1 MLRELRCENY
11 KAFGDETRF
20 PLSSLTVL
28 VGPNNAGKS
37 TALDLVRLTKR
48 YGLNL
53 TSGRGRLRQFDSL
66 LNDGEA
72 EFLKVGR
79 KISAEITLSPR
90 KSDGPTFHI
99 ADDISFE
106 STYAPFGNGFLI
118 ERRDVFLHPSG
129 ERGPAKQRILSKS
142 FEVGPAEEVGA
153 EPGTPFQD
161 VMDMIDKMGDERGE
175 EKNVESNAGST
186 PDELWFGLPWGSHSR
201 GIRPKDPEKEKDISK
216 PEVMVNPTG
225 PYRRQ
230 VSTSYTIDR
239 KLIELAFGIVNTYR
253 RHVFSEKNPSDL
265 SVGAIEFSAGEKVNV
280 ASEEEPPPLHAFST
294 HEYLTDFYRSPGPGP
309 PEWIPSD
316 KEEIWDAV
324 RLSVLAPL
332 IEKINDSFDRMDSTH
347 LPSFRARPERY
358 YGPQDPLT
366 PLLEKYQDAH
376 PTVQDDVEEWLEV
389 FELGYDLDVESV
401 APDLYA
407 ASVRRN
413 GGRRYLA
420 DLGSGTAQLLPLILK
435 LTVGNPSSVLL
446 LEEPEANLHPNL
458 QSRLADLLVEL
469 IGSGHQVLVETHSE
483 YLVRRLQY
491 LVAKGRCDPDSA
503 SVLYVDATDS
513 TDTSTPDVRSISI
526 DEHGQL
532 SEPFGGGFFDEATD
546 LMVDLFKYG
555 SEN

>member
-79 KISAEITLSPR
+79 KISAEVTLSPG

-253 RHVFSEKNPSDL
+253 RHVFSEKNPFDL

-280 ASEEEPPPLHAFST
+280 ASEEEPPSLHTFST

-309 PEWIPSD
+309 PEWTPSD

-389 FELGYDLDVESV
+389 FELGSDLDVESV

-513 TDTSTPDVRSISI
+513 ADTSTPDVRSISI

>member
-37 TALDLVRLTKR
+37 TALDLVRLTKN
-48 YGLNL
+48 GHSLDL
-53 TSGRGRLRQFDSL
+53 TSGRGRLRNFDSL
-66 LNDGEA
+66 LGNRSSK
-72 EFLKVGR
+72 FLKVGR
-79 KISAEITLSPR
+79 RVSREVILRPGGRDAP
-90 KSDGPTFHI
+90 DFHL
-99 ADDISFE
+99 ADDLSFE
-106 STYAPFGNGFLI
+106 SVFKSFGNGFMLKK
-118 ERRDVFLHPSG
+118 RDVFLHPRG
-129 ERGPAKQRILSKS
+129 EAGPSRQRIIS
-142 FEVGPAEEVGA
+142 ERVDVGPMKETSTTPSRPAGEVIDDLSDEES
-153 EPGTPFQD
+153 EDDQ
-161 VMDMIDKMGDERGE
+161 
-175 EKNVESNAGST
+175 EKESEAPT
-186 PDELWFGLPWGSHSR
+186 PDKLWFGLPLDDQSH
-201 GIRPKDPEKEKDISK
+201 GIRRESPERGAREPDVMLDP
-216 PEVMVNPTG
+216 PG
-225 PYRRQ
+225 PYERQ
-230 VSTSYTIDR
+230 VSTTQTVDESVVA
-239 KLIELAFGIVNTYR
+239 LILSIINTYR
-253 RHVFSEKNPSDL
+253 RHSSEKAPVDL
-265 SVGAIEFSAGEKVNV
+265 SAEPLEFPQNQSVSVQSKK
-280 ASEEEPPPLHAFST
+280 EPPSAIRFPLHALLEDIVGGHVPGWVPLEK
-294 HEYLTDFYRSPGPGP
+294 HE
-309 PEWIPSD
+309 EW
-316 KEEIWDAV
+316 K
-324 RLSVLAPL
+324 SVQSQVLVPL
-332 IEKINDSFDRMDSTH
+332 LEKIRKGFNGVDSAH
-347 LPSFRARPERY
+347 LSSFRARPERY

-366 PLLEKYQDAH
+366 PLLEEYQDAH
-376 PTVQDDVEEWLEV
+376 PTAQDDVEEWLDV
-389 FELGYDLDVESV
+389 FELGSDLDVESV

-435 LTVGNPSSVLL
+435 LTVGSPSSVLL

-491 LVAKGRCDPDSA
+491 LVAKGQCDPDSA

>member
-11 KAFGDETRF
+11 KTFEDETRF

-37 TALDLVRLTKR
+37 TALDLVRLTKN
-48 YGLNL
+48 GHSLDL
-53 TSGRGRLRQFDSL
+53 TSGRGRLRRFENLLGNRETESL
-66 LNDGEA
+66 TL
-72 EFLKVGR
+72 GR
-79 KISAEITLSPR
+79 RISADVALSPG
-90 KSDGPTFHI
+90 KSGGPTFHL
-99 ADDISFE
+99 ADDLSFE
-106 STYAPFGNGFLI
+106 SVFVPFGNGSVLK
-118 ERRDVFLHPSG
+118 RRDVFLHPAGDQGST
-129 ERGPAKQRILSKS
+129 KQRILSKS
-142 FEVGPAEEVGA
+142 VEVSPAEEVGA
-153 EPGTPFQD
+153 EPAKPGPSTLD
-161 VMDMIDKMGDERGE
+161 LLNLE
-175 EKNVESNAGST
+175 ESEESNNDSALS
-186 PDELWFGLPWGSHSR
+186 ELWFGLPWGEQSGVR
-201 GIRPKDPEKEKDISK
+201 KKDSDKTTSGPER
-216 PEVMVNPTG
+216 MYRPTG
-225 PYRRQ
+225 PYRR
-230 VSTSYTIDR
+230 SISKSYTVDAS
-239 KLIELAFGIVNTYR
+239 LIGLIFDMIRTTRQHNT
-253 RHVFSEKNPSDL
+253 EKSPLDL
-265 SVGAIEFSAGEKVNV
+265 SAGPFELSMTESADVN
-280 ASEEEPPPLHAFST
+280 SEEEPPPLRILPT
-294 HEYLTDFYRSPGPGP
+294 HDVLEHWVGSNSRPAWF
-309 PEWIPSD
+309 PSN
-316 KEEIWDAV
+316 KEDMWDAV
-324 RLSVLAPL
+324 RMAVLSPL
-332 IEKINDSFDRMDSTH
+332 VEKINNSFDRMDSTH

-376 PTVQDDVEEWLEV
+376 PTVQDDVEEWLDV
-389 FELGYDLDVESV
+389 FELGSDLDVESV

-491 LVAKGRCDPDSA
+491 LVAKGQCDPDSA

-513 TDTSTPDVRSISI
+513 MDTSTPDVRSISI